1 MCVQHGEEILTSQ
14 LRIIKD
20 KGYDFAPPFREMT
33 IHLYLLGVM
42 WRHGETLNLETDP
55 REHALKSLQIMFVKK
70 GMGNKSAQKR
80 IKFLS
85 DMSKTED
92 GVDAH
97 AVTAGYQATLDDN
110 SLSMVLE
117 EYRDETRVS
126 GALWRF
132 YNRGKKIMLFGGGA
146 AAFIMIWFV
155 TIFMPSSSGIA
166 ILAAGLFAAALVVIP
181 TFLIGALVYRL
192 KYKKTPNSVLPKS

>member
-42 WRHGETLNLETDP
+42 WRHGESLNLETDP
-55 REHALKSLQIMFVKK
+55 REHALQSLQTMFVKK

-80 IKFLS
+80 IKFIS

-92 GVDAH
+92 GVDAY
-97 AVTAGYQATLDDN
+97 AVTAGYQASLDDS
-110 SLSMVLE
+110 SLNMVLE
-117 EYRDETRVS
+117 EYRDETR
-126 GALWRF
+126 R
-132 YNRGKKIMLFGGGA
+132 
-146 AAFIMIWFV
+146 
-155 TIFMPSSSGIA
+155 
-166 ILAAGLFAAALVVIP
+166 
-181 TFLIGALVYRL
+181 
-192 KYKKTPNSVLPKS
+192 